1 MIHTHYLMCTKVSFC
16 LKSSQNKKDLN
27 DVTAVP
33 FSVSFSQH
41 PTNEFFLRIS
51 ALALKMRLKQKLY
64 NNKFVKQPLFSTIKC
79 LHFFDLTS
87 FQRLGLKF
95 FKKIC
100 CFFGRKDILK
110 LADLYIVLIE
120 LTSNLVI
127 IKRTLSAILE
137 CCLGVIRKSSSKAG
151 SLAASFISKVFL
163 LRTFHGRIHDS
174 F

>member
-1 MIHTHYLMCTKVSFC
+1 MA
-16 LKSSQNKKDLN
+16 Q
-27 DVTAVP
+27 TAVT
-33 FSVSFSQH
+33 SLRSF
-41 PTNEFFLRIS
+41 
-51 ALALKMRLKQKLY
+51 
-64 NNKFVKQPLFSTIKC
+64 LFC
-79 LHFFDLTS
+79 DNF
-87 FQRLGLKF
+87 
-95 FKKIC
+95 IC
-100 CFFGRKDILK
+100 
-110 LADLYIVLIE
+110 YIVHVE